1 MCQGGRGAMFIF
13 LLHGSPIT
21 RLLRD
26 ARSPTPSEGMDMFSA
41 ADNPPRTNNMDTPT
55 AAVDGMNASPNAS
68 PRAARV
74 DDTGSPTAAI
84 HDNGVPHDAND
95 VKTLVER
102 PHAVKREERRRSFPV
117 IELSLVIFSGVGR
130 WCDDAPTWDDAVFVS
145 TAANDEDGVPPHA
158 GDVEIKFGRAYAVDG
173 WERRRS
179 LSPMLFYGVRRRCD
193 DAPTWDDAVGTLTAT
208 NDEHGVP
215 LHA

>member
-26 ARSPTPSEGMDMFSA
+26 ARSPTPSEEIDVFSS
-41 ADNPPRTNNMDTPT
+41 PRTNNKDTPT
-55 AAVDGMNASPNAS
+55 TTVDGINASPNAS

-130 WCDDAPTWDDAVFVS
+130 WCDDAPTWDDAVGAL
-145 TAANDEDGVPPHA
+145 TAIIDEDGIT
-158 GDVEIKFGRAYAVDG
+158 DVTK
-173 WERRRS
+173 RR
-179 LSPMLFYGVRRRCD
+179 V
-193 DAPTWDDAVGTLTAT
+193 
-208 NDEHGVP
+208 
-215 LHA
+215 